1 MSNTIK
7 DNAHTILLPAFAD
20 TQLSD
25 AVKQFLSNGGCSIL
39 VGETREEYVAREMSQ
54 KRRQEENAEVV
65 IALNKEARSLSG
77 DIIVAVDQEISGIC
91 RLHGLVPPFP
101 PGEQIKRLSNE
112 KFEDISAGIAV
123 AAKEL
128 GVNCF
133 LGPILDIVTGDNP
146 WLSERTWSTDPIA
159 ITEKSS
165 AYIRGLQA
173 NGVAA
178 TAKHFPGYAVIDLD
192 PAVDSEARNVESLQ
206 SFESS
211 FIAFADTIKNGVE
224 IVMTGPAIV
233 EVFDSVK
240 AASISPSVIRVL
252 RERLDFKGVV
262 MSDDLDAKAILRGQ
276 PITQVAIEALN
287 AGSDF
292 LLIADI
298 DDQVNRIISAIVNA
312 AESGGLAEN
321 RLDDAAARVRSLAA
335 RYSHRT
341 YEDVSCE
348 SSGLK

>member
-1 MSNTIK
+1 MPNTIK
-7 DNAHTILLPAFAD
+7 DNAHTILLPAFAG

-39 VGETREEYVAREMSQ
+39 VGETREEYVAREMAP
-54 KRRQEENAEVV
+54 KRRQEEKAEVI
-65 IALNKEARSLSG
+65 IALTKEASSLSG

-101 PGEQIKRLSNE
+101 PREQIEGLANE
-112 KFEDISAGIAV
+112 KFEDISAGIAM

-146 WLSERTWSTDPIA
+146 WLSERTWSTNPIA
-159 ITEKSS
+159 IAEKSS

-173 NGVAA
+173 NGIAA
-178 TAKHFPGYAVIDLD
+178 TAKHFPGYSVIDLD
-192 PAVDSEARNVESLQ
+192 PAVESEARNVESLR
-206 SFESS
+206 SFETS
-211 FIAFADTIKNGVE
+211 FIPFADAIKNGVE

-233 EVFDSVK
+233 EAFDSVK
-240 AASISPSVIRVL
+240 AASISPSVIRLL

-262 MSDDLDAKAILRGQ
+262 MSDDLDAKAILRSQ
-276 PITQVAIEALN
+276 PITHVAIEALN

-292 LLIADI
+292 LLIADM
-298 DDQVNRIISAIVNA
+298 DDHVNQIISAIVNA
-312 AESGGLAEN
+312 VESGDLAEI
-321 RLDDAAARVRSLAA
+321 RLNDAATKVRSLAVK
-335 RYSHRT
+335 YSQ
-341 YEDVSCE
+341 
-348 SSGLK
+348 